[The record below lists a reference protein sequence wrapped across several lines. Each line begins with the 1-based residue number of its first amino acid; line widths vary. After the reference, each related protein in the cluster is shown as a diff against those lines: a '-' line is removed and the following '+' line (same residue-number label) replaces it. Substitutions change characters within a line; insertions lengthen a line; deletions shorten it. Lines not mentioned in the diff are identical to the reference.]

1 MATTIAQAVSAIC
14 LRAGL
19 TADQFDVTA
28 LESITQPLR
37 AMAISQVTSAR
48 QVLDMLAS
56 AYFFEAVASDKIY
69 FRPRGGAPVKTL
81 SYQDLGMY
89 NAGQDMPGPLVLT
102 DGNELELPAQ
112 IALTYHNIDGDYQT
126 DTQYT
131 DRLLSSM
138 QSTSTLSLPLGL
150 TASEAKAMADAMLI
164 DSVVSLL
171 TTTLHL
177 GLAHSELE
185 PTDVVIATGD
195 DGSTYRLRL
204 VKREDTGGVSAFEA
218 VLDDASV
225 LTQAGITDGATASQ
239 SVVLP
244 VADTVWLLLDIGPLR
259 DDDDAPGYYAAVS
272 GGGSS
277 AWRAAG
283 VYDSPDDTT
292 YDLRLSLSS
301 QAVIGE
307 ATTAL
312 AVWQGG
318 NVWDDVSTVTVE
330 VDGQLASATAAEVI
344 ARRSTNAA
352 LLGNELLQF
361 RTATLVSPGV
371 YTLSGLLR
379 GRRGTESA
387 MAGHAIGDR
396 FVLLGTAGVR
406 FMALQVAQLG
416 VLRYVKAVTAGQ
428 LLSAVTA
435 KTITPLGGTL
445 KPLAPVLASADRSA
459 SDTVLHWYR
468 RTRLST
474 RITGPLPWSN
484 RLGEAAEAYEV
495 DVYADGTYTTLKR
508 TLAATDS
515 QVTYPAADQTT
526 DFGAPQSTLYI
537 EIFQI
542 SATVGRGTGLRAT
555 V

>member
-1 MATTIAQAVSAIC
+1 
-14 LRAGL
+14 
-19 TADQFDVTA
+19 
-28 LESITQPLR
+28 
-37 AMAISQVTSAR
+37 
-48 QVLDMLAS
+48 
-56 AYFFEAVASDKIY
+56 
-69 FRPRGGAPVKTL
+69 
-81 SYQDLGMY
+81 
-89 NAGQDMPGPLVLT
+89 
-102 DGNELELPAQ
+102 
-112 IALTYHNIDGDYQT
+112 
-126 DTQYT
+126 
-131 DRLLSSM
+131 
-138 QSTSTLSLPLGL
+138 
-150 TASEAKAMADAMLI
+150 
-164 DSVVSLL
+164 
-171 TTTLHL
+171 
-177 GLAHSELE
+177 
-185 PTDVVIATGD
+185 
-195 DGSTYRLRL
+195 
-204 VKREDTGGVSAFEA
+204 
-218 VLDDASV
+218 
-225 LTQAGITDGATASQ
+225 
-239 SVVLP
+239 
-244 VADTVWLLLDIGPLR
+244 
-259 DDDDAPGYYAAVS
+259 
-272 GGGSS
+272 
-277 AWRAAG
+277 

>member
-126 DTQYT
+126 DTQYS

-195 DGSTYRLRL
+195 DGSTYR
-204 VKREDTGGVSAFEA
+204 
-218 VLDDASV
+218 
-225 LTQAGITDGATASQ
+225 
-239 SVVLP
+239 P
-244 VADTVWLLLDIGPLR
+244 
-259 DDDDAPGYYAAVS
+259 
-272 GGGSS
+272 
-277 AWRAAG
+277 
-283 VYDSPDDTT
+283 
-292 YDLRLSLSS
+292 
-301 QAVIGE
+301 
-307 ATTAL
+307 
-312 AVWQGG
+312 
-318 NVWDDVSTVTVE
+318 
-330 VDGQLASATAAEVI
+330 ASA
-344 ARRSTNAA
+344 RSRPCSTMP
-352 LLGNELLQF
+352 
-361 RTATLVSPGV
+361 RCSPRPASPTGPRHHSPSCCRWR
-371 YTLSGLLR
+371 TLSGCCS
-379 GRRGTESA
+379 TSA
-387 MAGHAIGDR
+387 PCAMTTTRQATTRPSA
-396 FVLLGTAGVR
+396 A
-406 FMALQVAQLG
+406 VA
-416 VLRYVKAVTAGQ
+416 A
-428 LLSAVTA
+428 
-435 KTITPLGGTL
+435 
-445 KPLAPVLASADRSA
+445 AP
-459 SDTVLHWYR
+459 
-468 RTRLST
+468 
-474 RITGPLPWSN
+474 
-484 RLGEAAEAYEV
+484 
-495 DVYADGTYTTLKR
+495 
-508 TLAATDS
+508 
-515 QVTYPAADQTT
+515 
-526 DFGAPQSTLYI
+526 GAPQACTT
-537 EIFQI
+537 
-542 SATVGRGTGLRAT
+542 APTTPPT
-555 V
+555 TCD